1 MTRLVLPLA
10 LWLIWYSFVMFS
22 QARWHKVFIEPKEIE
37 RTSEVLSQRIL
48 CDWRMSHADY
58 WNHSFLTLLILY

>member
-1 MTRLVLPLA
+1 
-10 LWLIWYSFVMFS
+10 MFS

>member
-1 MTRLVLPLA
+1 
-10 LWLIWYSFVMFS
+10 MFS

-48 CDWRMSHADY
+48 CDRRMSHADY
-58 WNHSFLTLLILY
+58 WNHSFLTLLILH